1 MVKDKRI
8 QKIIKGIVDKIV
20 KAYKPE
26 KIILFGSYAYGNPTR
41 DSDIDMLIIKR
52 TRKKSMDR
60 WFFLKK
66 LTRDPERGIPFSPLV
81 FTPKE
86 LKYRLSLR
94 DGFVKEILEKGEVLY
109 ERKQ

>member
-1 MVKDKRI
+1 MSKNQRVK
-8 QKIIKGIVDKIV
+8 KIISEMVEKI
-20 KAYKPE
+20 KKEYKPE

-52 TRKKSMDR
+52 TREKSKDR

-66 LTRDPERGIPFSPLV
+66 LTRDPDRGIPFSPLV

-86 LKYRLSLR
+86 LKYRLSLG
-94 DGFVKEILEKGEVLY
+94 DSFIEEILEKGEVLY
-109 ERKQ
+109 ERK